1 MRNLIVLI
9 GMAAAFSAAPS
20 MAQMSGISG
29 TYPDLRNSDMGAH
42 DTATQPSSRD
52 VLTRA
57 IMNDNVERAAKAKRD
72 KLGAARPAKRSDLTA
87 GADVNDKDGLAIATI
102 VAVDPDGVVL
112 SNGKAKVKVPAD
124 AFGRN
129 RAGLLLDM
137 QKAQFEQLVAKANA
151 G

>member
-1 MRNLIVLI
+1 MRKVLVLI
-9 GMAAAFSAAPS
+9 GVAAVLPAASAV
-20 MAQMSGISG
+20 AQSSGLSG
-29 TYPDLRNSDMGAH
+29 SYPDLRNSDMGAH

-57 IMNDNVERAAKAKRD
+57 IMNDNIDRAAKAKRD
-72 KLGAARPAKRSDLTA
+72 KLGPARPAKPSDLTA
-87 GADVNDKDGLAIATI
+87 GADVNDKDGVAIAKI
-102 VAVDPDGVVL
+102 VAIDPDGVVL

-129 RAGLLLDM
+129 RAGLLLDLH
-137 QKAQFEQLVAKANA
+137 KAEFDQQVAKANA